1 MNRKAEF
8 DYTDRGHATGQ
19 VQELLRME
27 ALAIFAAST
36 TLFFFL
42 GGELWIFAV
51 LFFAP
56 DVSLV
61 GYAVSRKAGAALYN
75 VVHSYVLPAVLVL
88 AGVLTGLTILW
99 HIALIFV
106 AHSAFDRSLGYGLK
120 YAAGFRHTH
129 LGSIGKP
136 AREDD

>member
-1 MNRKAEF
+1 MNRQAEF
-8 DYTDRGHATGQ
+8 DYSDRGYATGQ
-19 VQELLRME
+19 VQRLLRME
-27 ALAIFAAST
+27 ALAKFAAST

-42 GGELWIFAV
+42 GGELWMFAV

-56 DVSLV
+56 DLSLV
-61 GYAVSRKAGAALYN
+61 GYAMSRKAGAALYN
-75 VVHSYVLPAVLVL
+75 AVHSYALHAVLAL
-88 AGVLTGLTILW
+88 AGVLTGLAILW

-106 AHSAFDRSLGYGLK
+106 AHAAFDRSLGYGLK

-136 AREDD
+136 ARGDG

>member
-8 DYTDRGHATGQ
+8 DYTDRGYATGH
-19 VQELLRME
+19 VRRLLRTE

-36 TLFFFL
+36 TLFFFF

-51 LFFAP
+51 LFFSP
-56 DVSLV
+56 DLSLA

-75 VVHSYVLPAVLVL
+75 AVHSYVLHAVLAL

-99 HIALIFV
+99 HVALIFV
-106 AHSAFDRSLGYGLK
+106 AHAAFDRSLGYGLK

-129 LGSIGKP
+129 LGPIGKP
-136 AREDD
+136 A